1 MKDKD
6 AESNSRCDVHQAH
19 ESSCPWSNTPA
30 GIGGRAGSPPVHH
43 DPEQGRGGE
52 GTGSGSDRPA
62 TSRVRSSIA
71 EYSRPG
77 SVRDVTR

>member
-6 AESNSRCDVHQAH
+6 AESKPRYDVHQAH

-30 GIGGRAGSPPVHH
+30 GIGGRAGSPAVHH

-52 GTGSGSDRPA
+52 GTGSGSDCPA
-62 TSRVRSSIA
+62 TSRVRSLIA